1 VTKRERPVDVDFGE
15 LYKARQA
22 LIQARL
28 ACDQAIAVLNRLTV
42 TEPRRGSVVGIEN
55 VGTVA
60 DILTRMRK
68 ETDRMLD
75 DNSPEEQ

>member
-1 VTKRERPVDVDFGE
+1 VTKRQRLVDVDFGE

-28 ACDQAIAVLNRLTV
+28 ACDQAVAVLNRLTV
-42 TEPRRGSVVGIEN
+42 TEARRGSGVGMEN
-55 VGTVA
+55 LGTVD

-68 ETDRMLD
+68 ETDRTLD

>member
-1 VTKRERPVDVDFGE
+1 
-15 LYKARQA
+15 
-22 LIQARL
+22 
-28 ACDQAIAVLNRLTV
+28 VLNRLTV

-60 DILTRMRK
+60 EILTRMRK
-68 ETDRMLD
+68 ETDQMLD